1 MAIDLSGALSM
12 INSDTVIFAGLAFF
26 AGLASVML
34 YRRLGSLFIGRQYHA
49 DESVTEAVVLEY
61 SRRLRDYD
69 RVIAD
74 IRTRIDIM
82 ELRTEAPGQGVIS
95 QQTIGR
101 GVISQQLQTSRAPQH
116 HAAGVSEPPDITQ
129 HLTELETEKPETQN
143 GTTDY
148 ILKML
153 AERPRTSRE
162 VQQAVGRT
170 REHTARL
177 MKKLKELG
185 LVDRDVEAKP
195 FRYTITDSGRERLKQ
210 KLEVASQLR
219 TP

>member
-82 ELRTEAPGQGVIS
+82 ELRTEAPGQ
-95 QQTIGR
+95 

-210 KLEVASQLR
+210 KLEVVSQLR